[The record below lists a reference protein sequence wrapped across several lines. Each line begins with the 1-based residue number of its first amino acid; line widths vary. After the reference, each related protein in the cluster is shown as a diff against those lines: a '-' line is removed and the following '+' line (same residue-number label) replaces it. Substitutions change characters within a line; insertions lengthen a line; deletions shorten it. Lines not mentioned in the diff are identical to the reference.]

1 MSQSFVCL
9 FNRVWVGISQTGLTP
24 LHFMGLS
31 QVRNL
36 FGNGPVSY
44 CFVYII
50 WIWDVFVRWVV
61 VFVQNLSFF
70 IYKGP
75 IRACRRVRV
84 YSSHWSH
91 LMGILPSSFFLLYY
105 VTAAIFQLYNKL
117 NSTCTYSFIG
127 SLSSNGPTFSKYSNM
142 LICST
147 CRFRQLATSMSC
159 SVMQEISLSSMLM
172 ITVEIAWQQ
181 MHSSADSHSHLKW
194 LNKLMQITSPSMSW
208 KKSFVCAEKKV
219 SNKVI

>member
-9 FNRVWVGISQTGLTP
+9 FNMVWVGISQTGLTP

-61 VFVQNLSFF
+61 VFVQNLSYF

-84 YSSHWSH
+84 YSPHWSR
-91 LMGILPSSFFLLYY
+91 LM
-105 VTAAIFQLYNKL
+105 
-117 NSTCTYSFIG
+117 
-127 SLSSNGPTFSKYSNM
+127 
-142 LICST
+142 
-147 CRFRQLATSMSC
+147 
-159 SVMQEISLSSMLM
+159 EISLSSMLM
-172 ITVEIAWQQ
+172 LTAEIAWQQ
-181 MHSSADSHSHLKW
+181 MHSSAVSIVEHDPHSHLRW
-194 LNKLMQITSPSMSW
+194 LEQLLNKLMQITSSGMSW
-208 KKSFVCAEKKV
+208 KKALQALKRLDLIFGVLMPLSKIFQLYHGDQF
-219 SNKVI
+219 